1 MDQISIERI
10 CEALKA
16 FPRKRITLNELSS
29 VLKDTEHFSEQI
41 TELTE
46 SGILSPVRSSGTNG
60 NQKMPLFLKYT
71 IRIENKG
78 SITPDEIYSLHPRLT
93 ANGYLLRN
101 PVQFEKNKA
110 FLCRL
115 SEWLGDTKSSEMMS
129 RRERSFLIFGEEK
142 ELDDHL
148 KLLEG
153 ISVSGDA
160 LGYYETPEQCFS
172 DYIPVR
178 KEKMTLLICENKDI
192 WFNIR
197 RLMYEY
203 GAHSLFDT
211 MIDGVIFG
219 QGNDITGKGKL
230 VSYAQFLGAD
240 EISFLYCGDID
251 RAGFD
256 IFIRLCRE
264 ADKLQIDLFL
274 PAYKKMLESSRNIT
288 LPDSKDKRAV
298 MPEMTGILPAFSAEE
313 QEQIRQIL
321 KDNKRLPQ
329 EILSFPVLAD
339 NMR

>member
-78 SITPDEIYSLHPRLT
+78 STTPNEIYSLHPRLT

-101 PVQFEKNKA
+101 PVQFKNNKA

-142 ELDDHL
+142 ELDDRL

-153 ISVSGDA
+153 IGVSGDA

-197 RLMYEY
+197 RLMYES
-203 GAHSLFDT
+203 GFRTIFDT
-211 MIDGVIFG
+211 VIDGVIFG

-230 VSYAQFLGAD
+230 ASYAQFLGAD

-264 ADKLQIDLFL
+264 ADKLHIELFL
-274 PAYKKMLESSRNIT
+274 PAYKKMLELSRNIT

-298 MPEMTGILPAFSAEE
+298 MPEMTGILPTFSAEE